1 MKKTKLDRILNF
13 IREEMMTTGSTAGK
27 PGFSSKADAEGPT
40 AGFDPVMKWRQ
51 TRKDKER
58 SVHPDNKRKQ
68 KKILIKILI
77 TLNI

>member
-40 AGFDPVMKWRQ
+40 AGFDPLLGK
-51 TRKDKER
+51 KK
-58 SVHPDNKRKQ
+58 KRRPTPLGRYRPRVNWKQ
-68 KKILIKILI
+68 
-77 TLNI
+77 NSES